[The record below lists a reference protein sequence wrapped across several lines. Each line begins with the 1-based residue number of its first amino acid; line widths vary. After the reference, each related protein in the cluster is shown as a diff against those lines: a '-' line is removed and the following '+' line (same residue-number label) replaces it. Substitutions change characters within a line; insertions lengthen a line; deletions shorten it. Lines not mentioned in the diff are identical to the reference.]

1 MSKAAVIFAP
11 GFEEIEGLT
20 IVDVLRRAEVDV
32 TMLGLEA
39 EVTGNHDITIK
50 VDEVLSSPLE
60 GYDLIALP
68 GGMPGAA
75 NLRDNEL
82 VIQSLQNQ
90 QDGGREIGAVC
101 AAPIVL
107 EEAGILKDKEFTS
120 FPGFEEDIQSGTHSD
135 DIVVVDGKVVTSRG
149 PATALAFAYQLLEQ
163 LGIDSEDLKENMQF
177 NKLIDSFKE
186 N

>member
-135 DIVVVDGKVVTSRG
+135 DIVVVDGKVVNQPR
-149 PATALAFAYQLLEQ
+149 PC
-163 LGIDSEDLKENMQF
+163 DSTCLC
-177 NKLIDSFKE
+177 LPVARTVGY
-186 N
+186 